1 MNKILM
7 SLCAVPLAAVAFAET
22 IDDYAVDEDRT
33 IDVPSGTTTRIEYL
47 SGSAAATLTKT
58 GGGTLEVAIFGNPNL
73 TVRVEEG
80 SLKSGTLGAF
90 RKFDHSFFHLDAS
103 DASTLTIETV
113 NGTNFVKTA
122 ADADGGS
129 VTANKHSSRPR
140 PYLRQNG
147 LNGKTVLDFGSYY
160 RSPHLGYGAAMT
172 LSVQEIVR
180 EQFYIWRDYEGTK
193 DLALIDGNAFLGP
206 NPVNLRYSYRGVG
219 GGGVDFKM
227 FNDAASS
234 VTGNLYIDDVKLTG
248 KDMLPGDGWHRVRW
262 HGAFNDTKVADYGMY
277 GFGYGVKSESGYGG
291 VVVAEVVSYTNELTD
306 AQRTYVDRY
315 LTQKW
320 FGLKIAKV
328 VVLSGATLDTSA
340 EKLRVRELD
349 MREGSTIVGE
359 GLCFDDGLWKMPG
372 RTVSGTYAIADR
384 GTTLTPDLSFAG
396 DAELSVAAGTGL
408 VDTVVS
414 ATGIIRKSGDGAL
427 KLAFPGTGSLV
438 VDAGELIVDPLATPS
453 AYVHADATRPD
464 TMTFGE
470 QNGRTVITQWRDA
483 SGNGRYFAQSTE
495 AFAYGTGGRSGKK
508 PYPYLTENFTNG
520 LPVVDFGAFSDYGH
534 QDGWGAEMGLN
545 PKMGRIGGASYDAD
559 NPPLWNLIAVWGDH
573 EEAKDLPLYN
583 ESRFLG
589 PCLIG
594 NGGAWYRGYG
604 GGGEAFSSR
613 NYGSDNMGDDNW
625 VDGVLID
632 YVSWMSTYKPPARLF
647 VQSTFVPNSQI
658 SVQEIGGNATE
669 TSPVYAEVSK
679 SIRGVSGGLQIGEV
693 FLYRRPISTD
703 VRRRIDNALGAKWF
717 GRTNPCEFKAV
728 SVAATARATFPYADV
743 IVTNLTASGT
753 VSARSLTVA
762 DGGRLIVTAAD
773 GAFPC
778 LTADSVSFAGTG
790 TLQVVS
796 AGVDNPFAD
805 PVRVIAAANG
815 PATAQKVSGWRGVDA
830 TTGAKLVLV
839 HRNDGYY
846 LGLAPGLL
854 LLVR

>member
-58 GGGTLEVAIFGNPNL
+58 GGGTLEVALIGNTNAAI
-73 TVRVEEG
+73 RVEEG
-80 SLKSGTLGAF
+80 AFKSGTLGAF
-90 RKFDHSFFHLDAS
+90 RKFDHPFFHLDAS
-103 DASTLTIETV
+103 DASTLTIVTE

-160 RSPHLGYGAAMT
+160 RNPHLGYGAALT
-172 LSVQEIVR
+172 LSEQTLVR
-180 EQFYIWRDYEGTK
+180 EQFYVWKDYEGTK
-193 DLALIDGNAFLGP
+193 DLALINDKEFLGP
-206 NPVNLRYSYRGVG
+206 NPVNMRYSYRGYG
-219 GGGVDFKM
+219 GGGTGFKM
-227 FNDAASS
+227 LYTAAGSLS
-234 VTGNLYIDDVKLTG
+234 GNLMLDGVKASMD
-248 KDMLPGDGWHRVRW
+248 KIPDDGWHRVSW
-262 HGAFNDTKVADYGMY
+262 HGTFANTKVSDYGMY
-277 GFGYGVKSESGYGG
+277 GFGYCASGDAGYGG

-320 FGLKIAKV
+320 FGSLKVAKV
-328 VVLSGATLDTSA
+328 IVLSGATLDTSV

-372 RTVSGTYAIADR
+372 RTVSGTYAVADR
-384 GTTLTPDLSFAG
+384 GTSLTPDLSFAG

-414 ATGIIRKSGDGAL
+414 ATGVIRKSGDGAL

-470 QNGRTVITQWRDA
+470 QNGKTVITQWRDA

-545 PKMGRIGGASYDAD
+545 PKMGKKTGETYDDD

-573 EEAKDLPLYN
+573 DEAKDLPLYN

-613 NYGSDNMGDDNW
+613 NYGSTNMGNDNW
-625 VDGVLID
+625 VDGQFIP
-632 YVSWMSTYKPPARLF
+632 YESWMSTYKPPARLF
-647 VQSTFVPNSQI
+647 VQSTFVPDSQI

-669 TSPVYAEVSK
+669 TTPAYKEALSTA
-679 SIRGVSGGLQIGEV
+679 RGVSGGLQIGEV

-703 VRRRIDNALGAKWF
+703 VRRRIDNVLGAKWF

-728 SVAATARATFPYADV
+728 SVAAGAYATFPYADV

-778 LTADSVSFAGTG
+778 MTADAVSFAGTG
-790 TLQVVS
+790 TLQVAS
-796 AGVDNPFAD
+796 TDVDNPFAG

-839 HRNDGYY
+839 RHADGYY
-846 LGLAPGLL
+846 LELAPGLI